1 MIDLNKIAE
10 KLRRLAKYEIPS
22 QPFTSRQL
30 NGILTD
36 IADELDPPEP
46 KPLLADAQV
55 GDLCKHRNGDWSQII
70 DTNGTYIP
78 GQPIRTT
85 LKDTKGINRNFCLSG
100 SHFTMQFGGEYD
112 IIATEPLATEGSEEW
127 AWQMLKIG
135 RMVTDAP
142 TLHHYEHNINT
153 SMVTCVTNRRGFRHS
168 ARSIDTWCE
177 QPRRDTGW
185 QLYEPEPP
193 KEPEK
198 ESPVDPIERPL
209 RSLIL
214 RAEEEGKNI
223 RTYYQDMVFTPCALD
238 GLLADGK
245 FRWWNISNWELTN
258 REQNYYPQISYDEPN
273 PEPAFKA
280 GDWVEYNG
288 KQYRISA
295 IGGKGLFDDD
305 KLIMFEGVIWGVSEK
320 AELRKLDPS
329 EVVIRIGCLKGTVAP
344 GCSDTTIMI
353 VPIGYDGI
361 GDVAIIPVAM
371 LDPDTA
377 TLVRALLAAQE
388 VRND

>member
-1 MIDLNKIAE
+1 
-10 KLRRLAKYEIPS
+10 
-22 QPFTSRQL
+22 
-30 NGILTD
+30 
-36 IADELDPPEP
+36 
-46 KPLLADAQV
+46 
-55 GDLCKHRNGDWSQII
+55 
-70 DTNGTYIP
+70 
-78 GQPIRTT
+78 
-85 LKDTKGINRNFCLSG
+85 
-100 SHFTMQFGGEYD
+100 
-112 IIATEPLATEGSEEW
+112 
-127 AWQMLKIG
+127 
-135 RMVTDAP
+135 
-142 TLHHYEHNINT
+142 
-153 SMVTCVTNRRGFRHS
+153 MVTCVTNRRGFRHS
-168 ARSIDTWCE
+168 ARSIDTWGE
-177 QPRRDTGW
+177 GRRETGW
-185 QLYEPEPP
+185 QLYEEPAKEPEPP

-258 REQNYYPQISYDEPN
+258 REQNYYPQLYEIDEPN
-273 PEPAFKA
+273 PEPSFKV
-280 GDWVEYNG
+280 GDWVEHGNYQGVVEDVNG
-288 KQYRISA
+288 DIISVHDITA
-295 IGGKGLFDDD
+295 SGRCHDEVNK
-305 KLIMFEGVIWGVSEK
+305 SCC
-320 AELRKLDPS
+320 RKLDPS